1 MRDGINLAKLGHPVV
16 VFVHDNFERAARAQ
30 AKVLGVPDLEICVYP
45 QFKPGDDE
53 SSELSK
59 ANLAAEEFPALLTR
73 PRSGV

>member
-1 MRDGINLAKLGHPVV
+1 MV

-53 SSELSK
+53 SSEITK
-59 ANLAAEEFPALLTR
+59 ARCATEELPVFLTG
-73 PRSGV
+73 PRNNA